1 MQSKRFATRAVLF
14 DLDGVLVDSTAV
26 VEDVWRRW
34 ARERGLE
41 IEDLIPRSHG
51 RRIAD
56 MLAELLPGT
65 SVAQEHARLQEL
77 ELSTL
82 EGLIEIAGAR
92 AFLESFRT
100 TPWAIVTS
108 GARMVA
114 QARLRKAGLPI
125 PRTLV
130 SAEDVLLGKPDPE
143 PFLRALARLDIH
155 AADSV
160 VFEDAPAGIEAAKR
174 AGSRVIAITTTHPA
188 EALLAADAIIT
199 DLRSVRLDESGNQP
213 LIELLAR
220 PRSRQA

>member
-82 EGLIEIAGAR
+82 EGLIEIPGAR